1 MHLDTVLDST
11 LNSMMKR
18 NAWGWE
24 RPDSEKH
31 ETKTREVFAHSTENA
46 VRRQSV
52 TNYKYAKQRDSQ
64 DTE

>member
-1 MHLDTVLDST
+1 MRGAGRYVSLGIVLMSIIQ
-11 LNSMMKR
+11 
-18 NAWGWE
+18 

-52 TNYKYAKQRDSQ
+52 TNYKYAEQRDGQ